1 MDLCTSHS
9 VCVSAGSELVIK
21 NVKDLN
27 DMVESL
33 ADPGRIDGAPASGH
47 RPGSRGSRGS
57 RALGNVFV
65 CKLCL

>member
-1 MDLCTSHS
+1 
-9 VCVSAGSELVIK
+9 
-21 NVKDLN
+21 
-27 DMVESL
+27 MVESL